1 MLNCWFFTSS
11 IFLKYT
17 NTYIIG
23 SLFLIKYIEFF
34 LNYIKLLYTNFPGKE
49 NPRIKRSRRIHQHV
63 VRREDESEHKT
74 RNCAMQEVSH
84 LGGRGFDRCCTTSLS
99 FHPSIFASCIIATTN
114 RWKKKEKRN
123 LASAEI
129 EKITV
134 LFFEQHRRGRTSSQA
149 YSKSWCKLSK
159 RRAHTHTRIR
169 TQIRE
174 NNNRKRWSLC
184 VCTIHIRVTSTFDL
198 VRKVISMAGYWILRY
213 LHALYRFFPHFPLP
227 SLFFYPS
234 CVTFTRRTKPIK
246 SYDFDSVVP

>member
-34 LNYIKLLYTNFPGKE
+34 LNCIKLLYTNFPGKE

-159 RRAHTHTRIR
+159 RRAHTHTH
-169 TQIRE
+169 THANPGKQQPE
-174 NNNRKRWSLC
+174 KVEF
-184 VCTIHIRVTSTFDL
+184 VCMHDSYT
-198 VRKVISMAGYWILRY
+198 RY
-213 LHALYRFFPHFPLP
+213 LHVRPC
-227 SLFFYPS
+227 S
-234 CVTFTRRTKPIK
+234 
-246 SYDFDSVVP
+246 

>member
-1 MLNCWFFTSS
+1 MLHDFSFLSS
-11 IFLKYT
+11 VDI
-17 NTYIIG
+17 
-23 SLFLIKYIEFF
+23 
-34 LNYIKLLYTNFPGKE
+34 
-49 NPRIKRSRRIHQHV
+49 RV
-63 VRREDESEHKT
+63 VHHRDDESME
-74 RNCAMQEVSH
+74 
-84 LGGRGFDRCCTTSLS
+84 
-99 FHPSIFASCIIATTN
+99 
-114 RWKKKEKRN
+114 KKEKKN

-198 VRKVISMAGYWILRY
+198 VRKVTSMAGYWILRY
-213 LHALYRFFPHFPLP
+213 LHALYRFFPPFSPPLP
-227 SLFFYPS
+227 PFFYPS